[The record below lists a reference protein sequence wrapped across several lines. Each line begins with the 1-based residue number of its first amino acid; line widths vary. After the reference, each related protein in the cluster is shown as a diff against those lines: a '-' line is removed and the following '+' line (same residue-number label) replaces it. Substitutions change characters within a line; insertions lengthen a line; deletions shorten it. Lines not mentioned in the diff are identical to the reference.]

1 MLFSAVSDEIEIF
14 SKWRCISSIVCVH
27 STIFIEQDLGS
38 CIHIY
43 DEFLNRLAFAGTA
56 TPAVRIIFFFFF
68 FFRPFKSFPVPETI
82 VRRYVS
88 ANKRFPCAGISF
100 RMEDEI
106 QFRDSLYLI
115 QLLYPPLVC
124 KKINYLLRIND
135 VFPSIIT

>member
-56 TPAVRIIFFFFF
+56 TPAYHFFFFF
-68 FFRPFKSFPVPETI
+68 FLDLLKAFQFQTI
-82 VRRYVS
+82 VRRHVS
-88 ANKRFPCAGISF
+88 ANKPRAVSLCAEISF
-100 RMEDEI
+100 QMED
-106 QFRDSLYLI
+106 
-115 QLLYPPLVC
+115 
-124 KKINYLLRIND
+124 KI
-135 VFPSIIT
+135 

>member
-56 TPAVRIIFFFFF
+56 TPAYHFFFFG
-68 FFRPFKSFPVPETI
+68 PSKSLPVPDRETI
-82 VRRYVS
+82 VRRYVF
-88 ANKRFPCAGISF
+88 ANKPRTFSIC
-100 RMEDEI
+100 
-106 QFRDSLYLI
+106 RDKFSNGGQNTYSRQSI
-115 QLLYPPLVC
+115 FN
-124 KKINYLLRIND
+124 NYFILRWY
-135 VFPSIIT
+135 VRKYETIIFCG

>member
-68 FFRPFKSFPVPETI
+68 FFDLLKAF
-82 VRRYVS
+82 
-88 ANKRFPCAGISF
+88 
-100 RMEDEI
+100 
-106 QFRDSLYLI
+106 QFQR
-115 QLLYPPLVC
+115 QLFADMCPQ
-124 KKINYLLRIND
+124 IN
-135 VFPSIIT
+135 VFHAQG

>member
-56 TPAVRIIFFFFF
+56 TPAYHFFFLDLLKAFQF
-68 FFRPFKSFPVPETI
+68 QTERQLFADMCPQINR
-82 VRRYVS
+82 VRS
-88 ANKRFPCAGISF
+88 LCAGISF
-100 RMEDEI
+100 QMEDKI
-106 QFRDSLYLI
+106 HIRDSLYLI
-115 QLLYPPLVC
+115 TTLSSVGM
-124 KKINYLLRIND
+124 
-135 VFPSIIT
+135 